1 MATSFRYG
9 NPAFDCGGA
18 QVHAH
23 CRQLATVVSVSG
35 VLDARNLDRVTEH
48 ARRFILG
55 DKPFVLDLGGVTA
68 VRGDCGALLDVVDAR
83 CRITGVEWA
92 LVAVD
97 EVADALGIA
106 DDDAVTV
113 ARSVPVALH
122 HFADEIGARRQVL
135 LPMLGRTA

>member
-1 MATSFRYG
+1 MATTFRYG

-35 VLDARNLDRVTEH
+35 AVDARNLDRVTEH

-68 VRGDCGALLDVVDAR
+68 LYGNCGSLLDVVDAR
-83 CRITGVEWA
+83 CRITGVGWA
-92 LVAVD
+92 LVARGDVLETLGLAADD
-97 EVADALGIA
+97 EVTIA
-106 DDDAVTV
+106 S
-113 ARSVPVALH
+113 SVPEALH
-122 HFADEIGARRQVL
+122 HFADELGARRRFL
-135 LPMLGRTA
+135 LPMLDQTA